1 MLKLTYTE
9 TGFRLERLAQSLEE
23 WVQGRVILALR
34 VGQSLLVEP
43 STASFLLPVDL
54 PGLPLLEASVQQEMT
69 QAIALYGCDAEYIEV
84 SLQGSW
90 LAADAESAEG
100 VFVAAMSDRTEFFL
114 FQLWQDSLACTSSLR
129 Q

>member
-54 PGLPLLEASVQQEMT
+54 PGLPLLEAGVQQEMT

>member
-9 TGFRLERLAQSLEE
+9 TGFHLERLAQSLEE

-54 PGLPLLEASVQQEMT
+54 PGLPLLEAGVRQET
-69 QAIALYGCDAEYIEV
+69 TEEIALCGCDAEYIEV
-84 SLQGSW
+84 SLQGNW
-90 LAADAESAEG
+90 LAVDAESAEG
-100 VFVAAMSDRTEFFL
+100 VFVAALSDRTEFFL
-114 FQLWQDSLACTSSLR
+114 FQLWQDSLACTSSLK